1 MKYSHKFVLRNG
13 QEVLIRNGDASDGRA
28 VFETFNLTHIETDY
42 LLSYPDEN
50 SYDPEQEAQ
59 FLEEKTN
66 STDEIEVIAVI
77 DGKVVGTAG
86 IEAVGKKDKVKHRAE
101 FGIGILKAYWGL
113 GIGSALLDAC
123 IECARTAGYKQLELT
138 VVAENERAIALYQ
151 KAGFIE
157 FGRNPMGFRSRMTG
171 YQETVFMRLELM

>member
-28 VFETFNLTHIETDY
+28 VFETFNLTHLETDY

-101 FGIGILKAYWGL
+101 FGIGVLKEYWGL

-157 FGRNPMGFRSRMTG
+157 FGRNPMGFRSRKTG

>member
-1 MKYSHKFVLRNG
+1 M
-13 QEVLIRNGDASDGRA
+13 
-28 VFETFNLTHIETDY
+28 
-42 LLSYPDEN
+42 SYPDEN

-101 FGIGILKAYWGL
+101 FGIGVLKEYWGL